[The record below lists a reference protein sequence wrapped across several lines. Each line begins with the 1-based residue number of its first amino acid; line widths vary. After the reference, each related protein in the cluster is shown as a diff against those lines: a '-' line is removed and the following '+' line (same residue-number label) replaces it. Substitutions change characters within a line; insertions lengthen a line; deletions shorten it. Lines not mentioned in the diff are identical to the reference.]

1 MGKTSRVNFILPF
14 FLVFFVALNTL
25 ASEKEQ
31 KVKAETLLTHSSF
44 EEIKK
49 RGVLRVAMHQK
60 DHPPFFMVDEKG
72 ELIGVDVEIAKE
84 IAKKLGLRLKI
95 NRDSQTFDEVVQR
108 VAQGSSDI
116 AISKLSMTLTRAQ
129 IVRYTKPYSSLSKS
143 VLLNRVR
150 LLKFGEGTSVEQIFN
165 DKEAIVGVLSGSS
178 YEAFAKRLFTGA
190 KLYGRSDW
198 TKEIVPKVVSGE
210 VWGAFR
216 DELEVRRTIFLYKDA
231 SYHLLA
237 INLKDEQD
245 HIMMVVHKDAAMFQN
260 WLNLYLSYVH
270 KKEDIKDSIQ
280 RFEKYVY
287 KTAGE

>member
-1 MGKTSRVNFILPF
+1 MRKTSIASFIWS
-14 FLVFFVALNTL
+14 FLFVFCAAFQAV
-25 ASEKEQ
+25 SMPQEQ
-31 KVKAETLLTHSSF
+31 EAKAETLIANSSF
-44 EEIKK
+44 DEIKK

-60 DHPPFFMVDEKG
+60 DHPPFFMLDEKG
-72 ELIGVDVEIAKE
+72 ELIGIDVEIANE
-84 IAKKLGLRLKI
+84 IAKQLGLELEI
-95 NRDSQTFDEVVQR
+95 NRDAKTFDDVVQR
-108 VAQGSSDI
+108 VVTGVSDI

-150 LLKFGEGTSVEQIFN
+150 LLKFGEGSSVEQIFN
-165 DKEAIVGVLSGSS
+165 DKEAIIGVLSGSS
-178 YEAFAKRLFTGA
+178 YEAFAKRLFTGSQ
-190 KLYGRSDW
+190 LYGHSDW
-198 TKEIVPKVVSGE
+198 KKDIVPKVMSGE

-237 INLKDEQD
+237 VNLKDEQD
-245 HIMMVVHKDAAMFQN
+245 HIMMVVHKDADIFQN
-260 WLNLYLSYVH
+260 WLDLYLSYVH

-287 KTAGE
+287 KREGE

>member
-1 MGKTSRVNFILPF
+1 VRKASTVSFIIPF
-14 FLVFFVALNTL
+14 FFIFFAAFN
-25 ASEKEQ
+25 AFSSEKEQ
-31 KVKAETLLTHSSF
+31 KTEAETEALLAHSSF
-44 EEIKK
+44 EDIRK

-72 ELIGVDVEIAKE
+72 NLIGVDIEIAEEIAKQLDL
-84 IAKKLGLRLKI
+84 KLEI
-95 NRDSQTFDEVVQR
+95 NRDSATFDEVVQR
-108 VAQGSSDI
+108 VATGSSDI

-150 LLKFGEGTSVEQIFN
+150 LLKFGEGTSVEKIFN
-165 DKEAIVGVLSGSS
+165 DKEAVVGVLSGSS
-178 YEAFAKRLFTGA
+178 YEAFAKRLFSGA
-190 KLYGRSDW
+190 QLYGKSDW
-198 TKEIVPKVVSGE
+198 TKDIVPKVVSGE

-245 HIMMVVHKDAAMFQN
+245 HIMMVVHKDATMFE
-260 WLNLYLSYVH
+260 L
-270 KKEDIKDSIQ
+270 
-280 RFEKYVY
+280 
-287 KTAGE
+287 